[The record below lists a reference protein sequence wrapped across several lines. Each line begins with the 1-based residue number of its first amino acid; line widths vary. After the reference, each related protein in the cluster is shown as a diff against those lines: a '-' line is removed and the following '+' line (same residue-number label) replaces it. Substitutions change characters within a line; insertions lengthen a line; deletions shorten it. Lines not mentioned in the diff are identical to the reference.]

1 MIDSPVLATEQ
12 IGEPSDSEK
21 VKLYNQ
27 KSVEWDPQGE
37 IKNATEPLG

>member
-1 MIDSPVLATEQ
+1 VEQEQ

-27 KSVEWDPQGE
+27 KSVEWDPQGK
-37 IKNATEPLG
+37 IKNATGFVG